1 MDNLKKEKTVISLS
15 PFAMII
21 IIVGIVLRL
30 IYLWQFG
37 HSPVFSN
44 VIGPDCSEYFEW
56 AKKIVHGQFLYEEVG
71 IHAPGYPYFLALL
84 MKLTGQNIYAMR
96 LIQMIL
102 GVMALLILYFSL
114 EKFVGKYKKFR
125 YVSIFYLLF
134 SMCYVPLFFYQ
145 AAFLSEALLL
155 IIMPLL
161 LSFLIS
167 SELLRHKD
175 RTQSLIYLVFAAILS
190 GLAVIIHPLS
200 LAFAGTLGVKYLI
213 SNVIRF
219 FKAKKFTFQYFI
231 KRFQQTLIF
240 GFCSL
245 GVILPITTY
254 NTILEKEFI
263 PVQKNSGY
271 NFYLGNNPDATGG
284 CYIWPGPDW
293 DNVHNEAEYQADLQK
308 TTKNHIFVKK
318 TFKFITTQ
326 PLLWIKKLGQ
336 KALYTWNQYGMSA
349 GPDLYFLRFYTGLSD
364 YSQWQFSI
372 LGILGLFSI
381 CLMSCKKYRRERR
394 FFIDSLIIVLASWVI
409 LTFTVTGERYRLMMI
424 VPLFILSAVALN
436 ILLVKYNETKS
447 LPLKKLIL
455 LSIFAVLVILPKVP
469 LDLNME
475 RGQTVSILGEAYM
488 HEKQVLLAAKNLS
501 EAIKRLPHWPRN
513 YNALGDLYAKQG
525 NYKAAEKLFK
535 MALKND
541 EFNGFAYM
549 NLGSLCEQ
557 KKQVNKAREYY
568 LKALKY
574 TVDSTDQA
582 KVYYNLGLLDIKSR
596 KYKQA
601 IKSLAFAHEYTNYD
615 AKVTNAYAVA
625 LSFDKQYNKALKLL
639 LTAVKNHPQNI
650 NILNSL
656 AFVHN
661 KLNNKAAADNII
673 ETIKLLEKQHKKS
686 SP

>member
-1 MDNLKKEKTVISLS
+1 MFV
-15 PFAMII
+15 

-30 IYLWQFG
+30 IYLWQFNS
-37 HSPVFSN
+37 SPLFNN

-56 AKKIVHGQFLYEEVG
+56 AKKIVHGQFLYQEVS

-114 EKFVGKYKKFR
+114 EKFIGKYKKFR
-125 YVSIFYLLF
+125 YVSNLYLLF

-167 SELLRHKD
+167 SEQLRHANRK
-175 RTQSLIYLVFAAILS
+175 QSRIYLALAAILS
-190 GLAVIIHPLS
+190 GLAVITHPLS
-200 LAFAGTLGVKYLI
+200 LAFAGSLGVKYLF
-213 SNVIRF
+213 SNTIKF
-219 FKAKKFTFQYFI
+219 FKAKQITAKSFI

-293 DNVHNEAEYQADLQK
+293 ENIHNEAEYQAHLQK

-318 TFKFITTQ
+318 TFKFIKNQ

-349 GPDLYFLRFYTGLSD
+349 GPDLYFLRFYTGLND

-372 LGILGLFSI
+372 LGILGLLSI
-381 CLMSCKKYRRERR
+381 CLLSCKKYRRERR
-394 FFIDSLIIVLASWVI
+394 FFIDSLIIVLASWII
-409 LTFTVTGERYRLMMI
+409 LTFTVTGERYRLMMMI
-424 VPLFILSAVALN
+424 PLFILSAVSLN
-436 ILLVKYNETKS
+436 ILLVKYNETKRLS
-447 LPLKKLIL
+447 LKELAL
-455 LSIFAVLVILPKVP
+455 LAVFAMLVILPKVP

-475 RGQTVSILGEAYM
+475 RGQTVSIWGEAYM
-488 HEKQVLLAAKNLS
+488 HEKQVTLAAKNLT
-501 EAIKRLPHWPRN
+501 EAIKRLPNWTRN

-525 NYKAAEKLFK
+525 NDKAAEILFK
-535 MALKND
+535 MALKKD

-549 NLGSLCEQ
+549 NLGNLYEQ
-557 KKQVNKAREYY
+557 KKQLGKAREYY

-574 TVDSTDQA
+574 TVDRTDKA
-582 KVYYNLGLLDIKSR
+582 KVYYNLGLLDIKSK
-596 KYKQA
+596 KYKKA
-601 IKSLAFAHEYTNYD
+601 IESLAFAHEYTNYD

-625 LSFDKQYNKALKLL
+625 LIYDKQYSTALKLL
-639 LTAVKNHPQNI
+639 LKAVKNHPQNI

-661 KLNNKAAADNII
+661 KLNNKAAADNIT
-673 ETIKLLEKQHKKS
+673 ETIKLLKKR
-686 SP
+686 